1 MSATTMPSPILRLDS
16 VTELPE
22 RALVGGKAWSIARLA
37 ARGLPV
43 PPAFVIPTWACRYYR
58 EHGDMEPGL
67 EEAIRQ
73 EFRWLAGKTGRGPDG
88 ESPLLVSVRSGAP
101 ISMPGM
107 MDTVLNLGMGRIAA
121 QKLAREFD
129 ESFAR
134 DTLRRF
140 LEMYVATVLR
150 RSGPSLDPGGSVD
163 DWYDALAARGLVVPE
178 DPLEQLVAATRAVFE
193 SWDSRRARRYR
204 SSRGISDDLGTAVTV
219 QAMVFGNRDEHSGTG
234 VLFSRDPRT
243 GERDPYG
250 QYLPRAQGED
260 VVSGRVDPLP
270 LAALQESMPEVHDQL
285 AEIARRLEREDRD
298 VQDIEFTVESGRLYI
313 LQTRTAARA
322 PQAAVR
328 FAVDLVEE
336 EILTRAEALRR
347 VTAEQARMLLR
358 PRIQGEP
365 GEVIARGEPASS
377 GVGAGLAVG
386 DSDEAERL
394 AAEGHAVVLVRETTS
409 PEDIH
414 GVIAANAVVTA
425 VGGGT
430 SHAAVVS
437 RQLGVPCVVGCGI
450 EDARTLLG
458 REITVDGSAGTV
470 HHGVAEVVA
479 AREDDDR
486 CITKLLEWA
495 AEASPLQVRRP
506 HEPADVEVLHLDAVE
521 GGSDVQR
528 LPELVAGVKAVR
540 GRVLESPEGLRAV
553 LDTGV
558 RHVVVEHALPAH
570 LEAIDWHAKEAR

>member
-1 MSATTMPSPILRLDS
+1 MSATTMPSPIVRLDC

-58 EHGDMEPGL
+58 KHGDMEPGL

-73 EFRWLAGKTGRGPDG
+73 EFRWLAGKTGRGPGG

-107 MDTVLNLGMGRIAA
+107 MDTVLNLGMGRTAA
-121 QKLAREFD
+121 QMLAREFD

-150 RSGPSLDPGGSVD
+150 RSGPSLDPGGSAD

-270 LAALQESMPEVHDQL
+270 LAALRGSMPQVHDQL
-285 AEIARRLEREDRD
+285 VEIARRLEREDRD

-336 EILTRAEALRR
+336 GILTRAQALRR

-365 GEVIARGEPASS
+365 GEVIARGEPASG

-470 HHGVAEVVA
+470 HQGVAEVVA
-479 AREDDDR
+479 AQEDGDR
-486 CITKLLEWA
+486 YISTLLEWA
-495 AEASPLQVRRP
+495 AEVSPLRVRRP
-506 HEPADVEVLHLDAVE
+506 HEPTGVAVLQLDAVE
-521 GGSDVQR
+521 GGGDIAR
-528 LPELVAGVKAVR
+528 LRELVAGVKAVR
-540 GRVLESPEGLRAV
+540 GRLLESPEGLRAV
-553 LDTGV
+553 LDIGV

-570 LEAIDWHAKEAR
+570 LEAIDWHTKDDR